1 MDLEL
6 KWRDLTW
13 FEVLGRATATHEEAL
28 ETAIPD
34 YCPDMNRIVDA
45 TGQLQIR
52 DRELSGGTVTVSG
65 MVSVRVLYSSEESS
79 GLRSL
84 EVSVPFRCTQEG
96 GGLSACRVLRAE
108 GRLLLTEA
116 KAVSARRLY
125 VRVLPEV
132 TVTGY
137 GEMHGRLCCAAEGDA
152 SLAVRTR
159 ETPLRLLSAVLEK
172 QCPLSQETMLQTGQE
187 QPEEILADRLQLRVT
202 DWQNVGTKLL
212 VKGEA
217 RLSVLYRG
225 EQQGL
230 CVHEAVLPFSQIL
243 DGIESAGDDG
253 ECAIEPRVTE
263 AQTRVLRTE
272 GACGFGV
279 SAQIVLFVR
288 QWRQECVQLVE
299 DLYSTRAEAVIR
311 REPVRIALE
320 RPLPPV
326 QQEAVQKLDFGRGQ
340 PLVYLTEL
348 ECSPV
353 TQAPEGDHNTLR
365 TTVRM
370 KLLYQDESGS
380 PVSAERTAEV
390 SAPVSAAPDAVYA
403 RCTQAE
409 LRTAAG
415 GYELHLPVELCMVQ
429 REQTQLDAICGAELQ
444 ELPEQ
449 ERGPSLVLR
458 RIAPEETLWD
468 VARQYRTREELI
480 RSANHL
486 EDDARPA
493 GMLLIPRVR

>member
-28 ETAIPD
+28 ETAIPE

-52 DRELSGGTVTVSG
+52 DREITGGAVMVSG

-96 GGLSACRVLRAE
+96 GNLAACRVLRAE

-159 ETPLRLLSAVLEK
+159 ETPLRLLSAVAEK
-172 QCPLSQETMLQTGQE
+172 QCPFTQETMLQTGQE
-187 QPEEILADRLQLRVT
+187 TPEEVLADRLTLRVT

-217 RLSVLYRG
+217 RLCVLYRG

-230 CVHEAVLPFSQIL
+230 CIHEAALPFSQIL
-243 DGIESAGDDG
+243 DGIEAAEDG
-253 ECAIEPRVTE
+253 ECAVEPLVIE

-279 SAQIVLFVR
+279 SAQVSLFVR
-288 QWRQECVQLVE
+288 QWRQERVQLVE
-299 DLYSTRAEAVIR
+299 DLYSTRADTAIR
-311 REPVRIALE
+311 REPGVSDAARGHGAGIHALFGGEPPARHQPHLDQLSPDGDGAGAAGDAGVPVR
-320 RPLPPV
+320 LPQLP
-326 QQEAVQKLDFGRGQ
+326 AAGDRCRRRAAGLCGYHRRGIGGRGSR
-340 PLVYLTEL
+340 L
-348 ECSPV
+348 
-353 TQAPEGDHNTLR
+353 GD
-365 TTVRM
+365 
-370 KLLYQDESGS
+370 G
-380 PVSAERTAEV
+380 
-390 SAPVSAAPDAVYA
+390 
-403 RCTQAE
+403 
-409 LRTAAG
+409 
-415 GYELHLPVELCMVQ
+415 
-429 REQTQLDAICGAELQ
+429 
-444 ELPEQ
+444 
-449 ERGPSLVLR
+449 
-458 RIAPEETLWD
+458 
-468 VARQYRTREELI
+468 
-480 RSANHL
+480 
-486 EDDARPA
+486 
-493 GMLLIPRVR
+493 

>member
-28 ETAIPD
+28 ETAIPE

-52 DRELSGGTVTVSG
+52 DREITGGAVMVSG

-96 GGLSACRVLRAE
+96 GNLAACRVLRAE

-159 ETPLRLLSAVLEK
+159 ETPLRLLSAVAEK
-172 QCPLSQETMLQTGQE
+172 QCPFTQETMLQTGQE
-187 QPEEILADRLQLRVT
+187 TPEEVLADRLTLRVT

-217 RLSVLYRG
+217 RLCVLYRG

-230 CVHEAVLPFSQIL
+230 CIHEAALPFSQIL
-243 DGIESAGDDG
+243 DGIEAAEIVEIVDHHRLGG
-253 ECAIEPRVTE
+253 LVT
-263 AQTRVLRTE
+263 A
-272 GACGFGV
+272 
-279 SAQIVLFVR
+279 
-288 QWRQECVQLVE
+288 
-299 DLYSTRAEAVIR
+299 
-311 REPVRIALE
+311 
-320 RPLPPV
+320 
-326 QQEAVQKLDFGRGQ
+326 Q
-340 PLVYLTEL
+340 PLRFNAMPVGSTSAIVVREFGICDVELPKNLAALLLGAMLTDTVIMK
-348 ECSPV
+348 SP
-353 TQAPEGDHNTLR
+353 
-365 TTVRM
+365 TTTDFDRKVI
-370 KLLYQDESGS
+370 
-380 PVSAERTAEV
+380 AATAEYV
-390 SAPVSAAPDAVYA
+390 GVDPVEYGMEIFKCRSNP
-403 RCTQAE
+403 AE
-409 LRTAAG
+409 
-415 GYELHLPVELCMVQ
+415 LPVEKIVNADAKEFELANGNKVYIGQ
-429 REQTQLDAICGAELQ
+429 FETVDLQAVLGREAEIREAIKALVAEKGYQFVLFFATDILAEGSQFIVEGDVDFVNDTFGIDATDKSVWMPG
-444 ELPEQ
+444 
-449 ERGPSLVLR
+449 VLSR
-458 RIAPEETLWD
+458 KKQVAAPIL
-468 VARQYRTREELI
+468 AH
-480 RSANHL
+480 A
-486 EDDARPA
+486 
-493 GMLLIPRVR
+493 

>member
-28 ETAIPD
+28 ETAIPE

-52 DRELSGGTVTVSG
+52 DREITGGAVMVSG

-96 GGLSACRVLRAE
+96 GNLAACRVLRAE

-159 ETPLRLLSAVLEK
+159 ETPLRLLSAVAEK
-172 QCPLSQETMLQTGQE
+172 QCPFTQETMLQTGQE
-187 QPEEILADRLQLRVT
+187 TPEEVLADRLTLRVT

-217 RLSVLYRG
+217 RLCVLYRG

-230 CVHEAVLPFSQIL
+230 CIHEAALPFSQIL
-243 DGIESAGDDG
+243 DGIEAAEDG
-253 ECAIEPRVTE
+253 ECAVEP
-263 AQTRVLRTE
+263 
-272 GACGFGV
+272 
-279 SAQIVLFVR
+279 
-288 QWRQECVQLVE
+288 
-299 DLYSTRAEAVIR
+299 
-311 REPVRIALE
+311 
-320 RPLPPV
+320 
-326 QQEAVQKLDFGRGQ
+326 
-340 PLVYLTEL
+340 
-348 ECSPV
+348 
-353 TQAPEGDHNTLR
+353 
-365 TTVRM
+365 
-370 KLLYQDESGS
+370 
-380 PVSAERTAEV
+380 
-390 SAPVSAAPDAVYA
+390 
-403 RCTQAE
+403 
-409 LRTAAG
+409 
-415 GYELHLPVELCMVQ
+415 
-429 REQTQLDAICGAELQ
+429 
-444 ELPEQ
+444 
-449 ERGPSLVLR
+449 
-458 RIAPEETLWD
+458 
-468 VARQYRTREELI
+468 
-480 RSANHL
+480 
-486 EDDARPA
+486 
-493 GMLLIPRVR
+493 LLI

>member
-28 ETAIPD
+28 ETAIPE

-52 DRELSGGTVTVSG
+52 DREITGGAVMVSG

-96 GGLSACRVLRAE
+96 GNLAACRVLRAE

-159 ETPLRLLSAVLEK
+159 ETPLRLLSAVAEK
-172 QCPLSQETMLQTGQE
+172 QCPFTQETMLQTGQE
-187 QPEEILADRLQLRVT
+187 TPEEVLADRLTLRVT

-217 RLSVLYRG
+217 RLCVLYRG

-230 CVHEAVLPFSQIL
+230 CIHEAARPFSQIL
-243 DGIESAGDDG
+243 DGIEAAEDG
-253 ECAIEPRVTE
+253 ECAVEPLVIE

-279 SAQIVLFVR
+279 SAQVSLFVR
-288 QWRQECVQLVE
+288 PWRQERVQIVE
-299 DLYSTRAEAVIR
+299 DLYSTRADMAIR
-311 REPVRIALE
+311 REPVRIAFE

-326 QQEAVQKLDFGRGQ
+326 EQEIFEVGEAINRDIAGLLEEGIRAGRFRHDLQVLPTVFAFWAGLSGLIRMASDKAEYIELVMKRSRREFLD
-340 PLVYLTEL
+340 YSYE
-348 ECSPV
+348 
-353 TQAPEGDHNTLR
+353 
-365 TTVRM
+365 
-370 KLLYQDESGS
+370 LLYRSIAAEPVREAESG
-380 PVSAERTAEV
+380 
-390 SAPVSAAPDAVYA
+390 D
-403 RCTQAE
+403 
-409 LRTAAG
+409 
-415 GYELHLPVELCMVQ
+415 
-429 REQTQLDAICGAELQ
+429 
-444 ELPEQ
+444 
-449 ERGPSLVLR
+449 
-458 RIAPEETLWD
+458 
-468 VARQYRTREELI
+468 
-480 RSANHL
+480 
-486 EDDARPA
+486 
-493 GMLLIPRVR
+493 